1 MIAKTTVMRGSYAK
15 LIAILL
21 SSNLLRQKVSPGR
34 WSPGLVMAQ
43 LGPGISFLGERERQG
58 YALAVVSA
66 FAWGTEGRR
75 FESCHLDRESSRA
88 YPWRMGRTTK
98 LVNSQGVNE

>member
-1 MIAKTTVMRGSYAK
+1 MIAKTTAGVIRKAHSDSP
-15 LIAILL
+15 LF
-21 SSNLLRQKVSPGR
+21 SSSP
-34 WSPGLVMAQ
+34 SKGLTWAMVTWIGNGTTGT
-43 LGPGISFLGERERQG
+43 GPGISFLGERERQG